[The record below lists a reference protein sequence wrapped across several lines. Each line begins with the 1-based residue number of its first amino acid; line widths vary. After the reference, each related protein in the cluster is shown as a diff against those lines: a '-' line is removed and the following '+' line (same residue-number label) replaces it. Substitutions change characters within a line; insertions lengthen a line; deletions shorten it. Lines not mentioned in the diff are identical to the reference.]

1 MHFTLFAVFQAALHP
16 GGGERERAQ
25 NIEPGRRQRE
35 GRGRKRG
42 VQGPSEPD
50 QPDGDVGGRERGGAE
65 QDAVR
70 QHGHVPLVP
79 LQGPLLLPHGQA
91 GGRHDRAA
99 GKGTWLFRVTIQ
111 LVNKVGFTTSSPTG
125 GTPPKQDG
133 GKWKISNPSQP
144 NLIINAS
151 GLELSH
157 QVLHFL

>member
-25 NIEPGRRQRE
+25 NIEPRRRQRE
-35 GRGRKRG
+35 GRGKRG
-42 VQGPSEPD
+42 VQGAPEPD
-50 QPDGDVGGRERGGAE
+50 QPDGDFGGCERGGAE

-99 GKGTWLFRVTIQ
+99 GQ
-111 LVNKVGFTTSSPTG
+111 SGF
-125 GTPPKQDG
+125 
-133 GKWKISNPSQP
+133 
-144 NLIINAS
+144 AS
-151 GLELSH
+151 G
-157 QVLHFL
+157 